1 MGIPGG
7 VNDVAKANK
16 IMDGSIIGIIRE
28 MGWEER
34 LEIFIV

>member
-16 IMDGSIIGIIRE
+16 IMDGSIIGIIR
-28 MGWEER
+28 GR
-34 LEIFIV
+34 G